1 VAPRKLQTP
10 HPYNKIYLIQ
20 PASRAGTR
28 SVATLTEAQL
38 ARKRANDREAQRSIR
53 QRTKDR
59 IEGLEQRIREL
70 TEEQND
76 GRSLEDVERRNSEL
90 EEELRR
96 LRESLPNA
104 ESMMIPNFP
113 PPMCKCSSCATHGA
127 IKATFML
134 PRPTSVFWRLL
145 HCVLILELIVWGN
158 SS

>member
-1 VAPRKLQTP
+1 MRLTP
-10 HPYNKIYLIQ
+10 

-28 SVATLTEAQL
+28 SVATLTDAQL

-90 EEELRR
+90 EEELWR
-96 LRESLPNA
+96 LRESLPNT

-113 PPMCKCSSCATHGA
+113 PPMCKCSFCYPKEQFHKEEVALNLIFATR
-127 IKATFML
+127 TN
-134 PRPTSVFWRLL
+134 TS
-145 HCVLILELIVWGN
+145 
-158 SS
+158 SSASHIASEYTG